1 MNAHLSGL
9 FHNCWR
15 TLGAGGEETDV
26 FQRLMTAYQEPQRH
40 YHTLEHL
47 SECMALFED
56 HRQLAA
62 QPAEVEMALWFHDAV
77 YDVKAH
83 DNEARSAQW
92 AESVLSDAGVG
103 QQHVQQVVQH
113 IMATRHSG
121 VPEPGDQSL
130 LVDVD
135 MAILGAPRARFDAYE
150 VQVRAEYAW
159 VPEPVF
165 RQKRSELLM
174 AFLAR
179 PFLYSTPALH
189 AMLEAPA
196 RANLAHSLKCLQD

>member
-1 MNAHLSGL
+1 MNAYLSGL
-9 FHNCWR
+9 FQDCWQA
-15 TLGAGGEETDV
+15 LGAGGDEAGV
-26 FQRLMTAYQEPQRH
+26 FQRLMTAYQEPQRR

-47 SECMALFED
+47 SECMALFDD
-56 HRQLAA
+56 HRHLAA

-92 AESVLSDAGVG
+92 AESALNDAGVG
-103 QQHVQQVVQH
+103 HLKVQSVVQH
-113 IMATRHSG
+113 ILATRHAD
-121 VPEPGDQSL
+121 VPQPGDQAL

-150 VQVRAEYAW
+150 DQVRAEYAW

-165 RQKRSELLM
+165 RQKRSELLT

-179 PFLYSTPALH
+179 PFLYGTPALH

-196 RANLAHSLKCLQD
+196 RANLAHSLKALQG

>member
-1 MNAHLSGL
+1 MNAYLSGL
-9 FHNCWR
+9 FQDCWQA
-15 TLGAGGEETDV
+15 LGAGGDEAGV
-26 FQRLMTAYQEPQRH
+26 FQRLMTAYQEPQRR

-47 SECMALFED
+47 SECMALFDD
-56 HRQLAA
+56 HRHLAA

-77 YDVKAH
+77 YDVRAL

-92 AESVLSDAGVG
+92 AESALNDAGVG
-103 QQHVQQVVQH
+103 HLQVQAVVQH
-113 IMATRHSG
+113 ILATRHAD
-121 VPEPGDQSL
+121 VPQPGDQAL

-150 VQVRAEYAW
+150 AQVRAEYAW

-165 RQKRSELLM
+165 RQKRSELLT
-174 AFLAR
+174 AFLTR
-179 PFLYSTPALH
+179 PSLYNTPALH

-196 RANLAHSLKCLQD
+196 RANLAHSLKALQG

>member
-1 MNAHLSGL
+1 MNAHLSDL
-9 FHNCWR
+9 FHNCWQA
-15 TLGAGGEETDV
+15 LGADGDETGV

-47 SECMALFED
+47 SECMALFDD
-56 HRQLAA
+56 HRHLAA

-92 AESVLSDAGVG
+92 AESVLNDAGVG
-103 QQHVQQVVQH
+103 QPHVRQVVQH
-113 IMATRHSG
+113 ILATRHAD
-121 VPEPGDQSL
+121 VPEPGDQAL

-159 VPEPVF
+159 VPEPAF
-165 RQKRSELLM
+165 REKRSELLT

-189 AMLEAPA
+189 TMLEAPA
-196 RANLAHSLKCLQD
+196 RANLAHSLKALQG